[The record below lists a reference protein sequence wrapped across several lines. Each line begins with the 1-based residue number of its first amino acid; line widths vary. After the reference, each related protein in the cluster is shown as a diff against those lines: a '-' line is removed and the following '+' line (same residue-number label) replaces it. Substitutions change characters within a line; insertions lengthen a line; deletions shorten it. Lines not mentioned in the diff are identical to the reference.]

1 MVQHQA
7 SSAAVVQ
14 NVSVKTALGTDTFQ
28 LRSFRFRDRLG
39 EPFEGVLELQSGADS
54 VDLGKLIGESVT
66 VTVTLPEGGERY
78 FNGIVLEASQEAAA
92 GDTTRYRLVMGPW
105 LALLEL
111 GSDARIFQQ
120 KSATDVLELVFQGL
134 EFSDFDSSGLIENYD
149 PLEFCVQYNETHAS
163 FVHRLMQRF
172 GIAYHHAHTADSHT
186 LVLCDSPTAYQSNPG
201 YASVPYRGDARTAE
215 SLEHVSHWTSIKR
228 VRSGKYAA
236 KDYDSL
242 KPDSAL
248 LAEDSVTQSCPHGD
262 IELYEYPGGYTKQS
276 VGNALARIR
285 IEEQACRESRFE
297 GTAHC
302 WGFAAGTTFNLTD
315 HPQSD
320 CNRTYLTTGID
331 LSIDPLPDEET
342 ATRRPGEAGQF
353 KHVCRVEAIPSDVS
367 FRPARTAP
375 QPRIAGVQ
383 TAVVV
388 GPSGQDVATPY
399 TNAQGSLRL
408 QFRWDRYGQSDDK
421 SSAWVRC
428 SQFWAGP
435 SWGAVFLSRLG
446 CEVAVAFEEGDP
458 DRPLV
463 IGSLYNGDNAPPLSL
478 PGAAQ
483 NLIVQDDGGNYLQ
496 FTPTAG
502 DQGVEVY
509 SPTDETKLQIGKT

>member
-14 NVSVKTALGTDTFQ
+14 NVTVKTVLGADVFQ
-28 LRSFRFRDRLG
+28 VRSFRFRDRLG
-39 EPFEGVLELQSGADS
+39 EPFEGLLELQSGVES
-54 VDLGKLIGESVT
+54 VDLGALLGGEVT

-120 KSATDVLELVFQGL
+120 HSAPDILEKVFQALDFTAFEGTGL
-134 EFSDFDSSGLIENYD
+134 SETYD
-149 PLEFCVQYNETHAS
+149 PLEFCVQYNETHAN

-172 GIAYHHAHTADSHT
+172 GIAYRHAHTADSHT
-186 LVLCDSPTAYQSNPG
+186 LVLCDSSSSYQSNPG
-201 YASVPYRGDARTAE
+201 YASVPYCGDPRTAE
-215 SLEHVSHWTSIKR
+215 NREHVSHWTSTQR
-228 VRSGKYAA
+228 LRAGKYAT

-242 KPDSAL
+242 NPGSSL
-248 LAEDSVTQSCPHGD
+248 LAEDSATQSCPHGD
-262 IELYEYPGGYTKQS
+262 IELYEYPGIYTKQS
-276 VGNALARIR
+276 AGTKVARIR
-285 IEEQACRESRFE
+285 LEEQACRESRFE
-297 GTAHC
+297 GTARC

-315 HPQSD
+315 HPQAD
-320 CNRTYLTTGID
+320 CNRTYLTTGIE
-331 LSIDPLPDEET
+331 LSIDPLTAEET
-342 ATRRPGEAGQF
+342 AAHRPGAAAQF
-353 KHVCRVEAIPSDVS
+353 THVCRLEAIPADVS

-388 GPSGQDVATPY
+388 GPPGQDPATPY

-408 QFRWDRYGQSDDK
+408 QFRWDRYGQSNDT

-435 SWGAVFLSRLG
+435 SWGAVFVPRVG
-446 CEVAVAFEEGDP
+446 CEVAVAFEEGNP

-478 PGAAQ
+478 PGDAQ
-483 NLIVQDDGGNYLQ
+483 KLIVKDDGGNYLQ
-496 FTPTAG
+496 FTPTAN
-502 DQGVEVY
+502 DQVIEVY
-509 SPTDETKLQIGKT
+509 SPTHETKLRIGQT

>member
-14 NVSVKTALGTDTFQ
+14 NVSVKTVLGSDTFQ
-28 LRSFRFRDRLG
+28 LRSFRFRDRLS
-39 EPFEGVLELQSGADS
+39 EPFEGVLELQSDADS
-54 VDLGKLIGESVT
+54 VDLGALLGGAVT
-66 VTVTLPEGGERY
+66 VTVMLPEGGERY

-92 GDTTRYRLVMGPW
+92 GDTTRYRIVMGPW

-120 KSATDVLELVFQGL
+120 KSAPDVLATVFQGL
-134 EFSDFDSSGLIENYD
+134 NFSDFDSSGLIESYV
-149 PLEFCVQYNETHAS
+149 PLEFCVQYNETHAN

-172 GIAYHHAHTADSHT
+172 GIAYHHVHTADSHT
-186 LVLCDSPTAYQSNPG
+186 LVLCDSSSSYQSNSG
-201 YASVPYRGDARTAE
+201 YASVPYRGDARADE

-228 VRSGKYAA
+228 LRSGKYAA
-236 KDYDSL
+236 KDYDYRS
-242 KPDSAL
+242 PDSAL
-248 LAEDSVTQSCPHGD
+248 LAQDSAVQSCPNGD
-262 IELYEYPGGYTKQS
+262 MELYDYPGGYMKQS
-276 VGNALARIR
+276 LGNALARIR

-302 WGFAAGTTFNLTD
+302 WGFAAGTTFKLTD

-320 CNRTYLTTGID
+320 CNRGYLTTGID
-331 LSIDPLPDEET
+331 LSIDPLPDES
-342 ATRRPGEAGQF
+342 ATHGSESIGRF
-353 KHVCRVEAIPSDVS
+353 KHVCRVEAIPSNVS
-367 FRPARTAP
+367 FRPARTTP

-388 GPSGQDVATPY
+388 GPPGQDVATPY

-408 QFRWDRYGQSDDK
+408 QFRWDRYGQSNDN

-428 SQFWAGP
+428 TQFWAGP
-435 SWGAVFLSRLG
+435 GWGAVFVPRLG

-458 DRPLV
+458 NRPVV
-463 IGSLYNGDNAPPLSL
+463 IGSLYNGNNSPPLSM
-478 PGAAQ
+478 PDNAQ

-502 DQGVEVY
+502 DQVIEVY